1 MNESAGI
8 SDTVWSFKSWEDD
21 NCSLCLNYKKPKSR
35 PLVGS
40 CSLVHINFTVA
51 MHLRQVGNF
60 CILNLI
66 YQAPKFRVRPITH
79 SKYEGVIIDK
89 IFKPWIPL
97 FGISDFLLSEN
108 GRELNNVSKE
118 NNEQLNINIK
128 NDAGLKAY

>member
-21 NCSLCLNYKKPKSR
+21 NCSLCLNYKKPKSK

-40 CSLVHINFTVA
+40 CSLAHINFTVA

-60 CILNLI
+60 WILNLI

-128 NDAGLKAY
+128 NDAGLKVY